1 MELIEYTLGGMLEKY
16 ASEIP
21 DHEFIVYPD
30 RDLRFT
36 YKEFDKR
43 TDDLAKALLYIGV
56 KKGDKIGVWAKNV
69 PDWLTLMFASAKM
82 GAILVTVNT
91 NYKLADVEY
100 LMSNAD
106 IHTMCVTAGYR
117 DSDFVKM
124 IYELVPEMK

>member
-56 KKGDKIGVWAKNV
+56 KKGDKIG
-69 PDWLTLMFASAKM
+69 D
-82 GAILVTVNT
+82 
-91 NYKLADVEY
+91 
-100 LMSNAD
+100 
-106 IHTMCVTAGYR
+106 
-117 DSDFVKM
+117 
-124 IYELVPEMK
+124 